1 MPQLS
6 YEPVPLRFG
15 TSGLRGLVREMTD
28 LEVFINTRGFLAY
41 LGISGGVVAL
51 ARDLRHVDPTT
62 GESSSPRLARAV
74 AAAILDAGAQ
84 VENCGTIPT
93 PALAAWG
100 LAQGVPTIMVTGSH
114 IPADRNGVKFFTRAG
129 EILKSDEAGIL
140 VAVEEVRAEV
150 YAGLATDARFD
161 PRGRLT
167 APPTL
172 PPVQAQAEADYVA
185 RYLRCFDGARPL
197 AGRQLVVYQHSAV
210 GRDLMVDLLRGL
222 GAEVVPVRPSE
233 TFVPVDTEDVHDED
247 LALFAELAAEHP
259 GAFAILST
267 DGDGDRPL
275 VVDER
280 GHFHRGDALGVLV
293 AERVG
298 ATFAAVPISASDAL
312 ELHFSGRP
320 DAPTVERTR
329 IGSPYVIAA
338 MQAAAVRGGV
348 RCGWEA
354 NGGFLTASPVPLG
367 SGELSPLPTRD
378 AVLPILAVLLAAAE
392 RGCPVSALFEALP
405 PRATGAGLIDNFP
418 TQVSRDLIAALRP
431 AAPMMDQVDFD
442 ADGGPADFAPAR
454 ALLSAVF
461 TPALGF
467 GAITRLNYLDGVR
480 VWFASGEIA
489 HIRPS
494 GNAPQLR
501 IYAVSDSSERTEAIV
516 RAGIA
521 EPDGLLRQ
529 LARRVG

>member
-15 TSGLRGLVREMTD
+15 TSGLRGLAREMTD
-28 LEVFINTRGFLAY
+28 LEVFINTRGFLAF
-41 LGISGGVVAL
+41 LGIRGGTVAI

-74 AAAILDAGAQ
+74 AAAILDAGAL

-100 LAQGVPTIMVTGSH
+100 LAEGVPTIMVTGSH

-129 EILKSDEAGIL
+129 EVLKSDEAGIL
-140 VAVEEVRAEV
+140 RAVDEVRV
-150 YAGLATDARFD
+150 RTYAGLEADARFD
-161 PRGRLT
+161 ARGRLT
-167 APPTL
+167 TPPAL
-172 PPVQAQAEADYVA
+172 PPVQARAEADYVA
-185 RYLRCFDGARPL
+185 RYLRCFEGARPL
-197 AGRQLVVYQHSAV
+197 AGKSVVLYQHSAV
-210 GRDLMVDLLRGL
+210 GRGLMVDLLRGL
-222 GAEVVPVRPSE
+222 GADVVPVRPSE
-233 TFVPVDTEDVHDED
+233 TFVPVDTEDVHAED

-312 ELHFSGRP
+312 ELYFAGRP
-320 DAPTVERTR
+320 DAPTVARTR

-367 SGELSPLPTRD
+367 AGLLSPLPTRD

-392 RGCPVSALFEALP
+392 RDCPVSALFEALP
-405 PRATGAGLIDNFP
+405 ARATGAGLIDNFP
-418 TQVSRDLIAALRP
+418 NADSRAILAALRP
-431 AAPMMDQVDFD
+431 SGPAVDQVELDPDGPTTCAAP
-442 ADGGPADFAPAR
+442 R
-454 ALLSAVF
+454 ALLGQVFSA
-461 TPALGF
+461 ALGF

-480 VWFASGEIA
+480 VWFESGEIA

-501 IYAVSDSSERTEAIV
+501 IYAVSDSPARTEAIV
-516 RAGIA
+516 QAGIA

-529 LARRVG
+529 LARHVA